1 MKTNMNINID
11 TEKLSEQITK
21 FEEVNNKLKEEFE
34 KDLNNNTNLKEYWD
48 SKNATSVY
56 EDFDDFKTSTESYI
70 SKNEEYIEY
79 LKNIVKEGYI
89 DFEDEANEEI
99 DKKISVDWSA

>member
-11 TEKLSEQITK
+11 TEKLQEQITK
-21 FEEVNNKLKEEFE
+21 FEEVNKNLKEEFE
-34 KDLNNNTNLKEYWD
+34 NDLTKNTNLKDYWD

-56 EDFDDFKTSTESYI
+56 EDFDDFKTSTENYI
-70 SKNEEYIEY
+70 SKNEEYIDY
-79 LKNIVKEGYI
+79 LKTIVKQGYV

-99 DKKISVDWSA
+99 DTKISVDWSA